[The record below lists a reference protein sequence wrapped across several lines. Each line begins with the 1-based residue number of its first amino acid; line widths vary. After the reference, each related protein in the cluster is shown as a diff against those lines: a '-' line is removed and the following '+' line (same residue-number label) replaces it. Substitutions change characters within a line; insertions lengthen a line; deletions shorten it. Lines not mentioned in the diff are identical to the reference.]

1 MIRSVNI
8 TSSISRSAGGLFESV
23 RRLVQELSLTPM
35 ILSVLGTSDAFTD
48 KDIKAWDPIF
58 VQAFKPVGHQQFGYS
73 PGFSQYLNLFKPDL
87 IHTHG
92 IWTYSSIAT
101 LSYHR
106 KHKVP
111 YIISPHGMID
121 PWAIKNSY
129 WKKLPVYYLYEG
141 SHLTNAACMR
151 ALCESEADSFR
162 AYGLKNPIAIIPNGI
177 DLPEGVPA
185 KPETGN
191 LKPEYGGKKRLL
203 FLGRIHPKKGLL
215 NAIRAFAESRRSRVD
230 GRGHE
235 NWQFVIAGWDQGG
248 HEAELMK
255 LCDELGLSFSHK
267 MHETHKGDDLGLKS
281 EKLKVESG
289 REDGQR
295 SEADIVFLGSAFGEE
310 KDDLLRSADA
320 FILSSFSEGLPMS
333 VLEAWAYGVPVLM
346 TPECNLPEGFAADA
360 ALNIGTDVE
369 SISKGMDE
377 LFSMNETD
385 LSAMGAKGRKLVEE
399 RFTWK
404 KVAAQLAGVYEWM
417 LGGGVPPDCVSLNS

>member
-162 AYGLKNPIAIIPNGI
+162 AYGL
-177 DLPEGVPA
+177 
-185 KPETGN
+185 
-191 LKPEYGGKKRLL
+191 
-203 FLGRIHPKKGLL
+203 
-215 NAIRAFAESRRSRVD
+215 
-230 GRGHE
+230 
-235 NWQFVIAGWDQGG
+235 
-248 HEAELMK
+248 
-255 LCDELGLSFSHK
+255 
-267 MHETHKGDDLGLKS
+267 
-281 EKLKVESG
+281 
-289 REDGQR
+289 
-295 SEADIVFLGSAFGEE
+295 
-310 KDDLLRSADA
+310 
-320 FILSSFSEGLPMS
+320 
-333 VLEAWAYGVPVLM
+333 
-346 TPECNLPEGFAADA
+346 
-360 ALNIGTDVE
+360 
-369 SISKGMDE
+369 
-377 LFSMNETD
+377 
-385 LSAMGAKGRKLVEE
+385 
-399 RFTWK
+399 
-404 KVAAQLAGVYEWM
+404 
-417 LGGGVPPDCVSLNS
+417 

>member
-73 PGFSQYLNLFKPDL
+73 PRFSQYLNLFQPDL

-106 KHKVP
+106 KRKVP
-111 YIISPHGMID
+111 YVISPHGMID
-121 PWAIKNSY
+121 PWAIKNSS
-129 WKKLPVYYLYEG
+129 WKKIPAYYLYEG

-177 DLPEGVPA
+177 DLPEEGKGEEVNAKGENGV
-185 KPETGN
+185 KT
-191 LKPEYGGKKRLL
+191 LL
-203 FLGRIHPKKGLL
+203 FLGRIHPKKGLS
-215 NAIRAFAESRRSRVD
+215 NAIRAFAKALDARRSTLGCSVQ
-230 GRGHE
+230 
-235 NWQFVIAGWDQGG
+235 WQFVIAGWDQGG
-248 HEAELMK
+248 HEAELMN

-267 MHETHKGDDLGLKS
+267 MHETHKGDDLGVNSNNTSVL
-281 EKLKVESG
+281 
-289 REDGQR
+289 
-295 SEADIVFLGSAFGEE
+295 FHGSAFGEK

-346 TPECNLPEGFAADA
+346 TQECNLPEGFAADA
-360 ALNIGTDVE
+360 ALKIGTDVE
-369 SISKGMDE
+369 SIDKGMDE
-377 LFSMNETD
+377 LFSMSEAD
-385 LSAMGAKGRKLVEE
+385 LSTMGAKGRKLVEE

-404 KVAAQLAGVYEWM
+404 KVAAQMAGVYEWM
-417 LGGGVPPDCVSLNS
+417 LGGGVPPDCVSLHGGRVKKVKS